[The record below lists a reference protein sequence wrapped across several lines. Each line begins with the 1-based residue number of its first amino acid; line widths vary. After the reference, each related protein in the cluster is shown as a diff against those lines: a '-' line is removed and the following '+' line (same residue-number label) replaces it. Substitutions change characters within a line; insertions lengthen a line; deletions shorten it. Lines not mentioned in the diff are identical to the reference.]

1 MGFRY
6 TLAKTER
13 LFEFLAVLP
22 TSVKVVGSLGCGE
35 IGTVAFVLESPH
47 WPDDPADHD
56 PMRQV
61 VVKVDDR
68 AKALTRTVTIEEVS
82 PIVGAGAKGI
92 ILPGNG

>member
-6 TLAKTER
+6 TFAKTER
-13 LFEFLAVLP
+13 LFEFLAALP
-22 TSVKVVGSLGCGE
+22 TSVRVVGSLGSSQLGM
-35 IGTVAFVLESPH
+35 VAFVLESHH
-47 WPDDPADHD
+47 WPDDPADQAT
-56 PMRQV
+56 MREV